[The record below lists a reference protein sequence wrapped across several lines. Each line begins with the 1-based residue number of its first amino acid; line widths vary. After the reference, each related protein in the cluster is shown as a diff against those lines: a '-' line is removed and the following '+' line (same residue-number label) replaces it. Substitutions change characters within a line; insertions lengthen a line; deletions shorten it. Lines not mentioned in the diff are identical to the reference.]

1 MQFDL
6 TADQKRI
13 QDMVEDFARRE
24 VAPQAEALD
33 REARFPYKLYNQLG
47 ELGLTSI
54 PFAEEYGG
62 MGLGT
67 LEMALAVE
75 QIARADQTLAVTMMV
90 SVAAGL
96 ILQRFGSDEQKARYL
111 PGIVG
116 GKNLGALAGTEPQ
129 AGSDTAG
136 FVTRAKRDGEQW
148 HISGAKAYITN
159 AGTDI
164 SSCALTLAVTSPPDA
179 ERKEFSLF
187 VVPRGTAGYEQGTPY
202 NKMGWRSGDTRP
214 LYFENCAVPA
224 SAMMGTEGQGRLL
237 LHRGYQQ
244 ARVFL
249 AACSLGLAQ
258 GALDHS
264 VAYANERKA
273 FGGTIGRLQL
283 IQELIAKMAVKVEAA
298 RLLTYRAAWLT
309 DQGRA
314 TIKDIGLAKYFACE
328 AGTEVADMAIQVHG
342 GWGFMDDCP
351 VSRAYRD
358 NRICTIGDGSSQIQL
373 LLIARGLGLDVQFG
387 SAAA

>member
-6 TADQKRI
+6 SADQKRI

-24 VAPQAEALD
+24 VAPRAESLD
-33 REARFPYKLYNQLG
+33 REAKFPYELYRQLG
-47 ELGLTSI
+47 ELGLPSI

-67 LEMALAVE
+67 FEMALAVE

-90 SVAAGL
+90 SVATGL
-96 ILQRFGSDEQKARYL
+96 ILQRFGTAEQKARYL
-111 PGIVG
+111 PGIVSG
-116 GKNLGALAGTEPQ
+116 QNLGALAGTEPQ

-136 FVTRAKRDGEQW
+136 FTTRAKRDGEQW
-148 HISGAKAYITN
+148 RINGAKAYITN

-164 SSCALTLAVTSPPDA
+164 SSCALTLTVTSPPDA

-187 VVPRGTAGYEQGTPY
+187 VVPRGTAGYEQGPSY
-202 NKMGWRSGDTRP
+202 SKMGWRSGDTRP

-224 SAMMGTEGQGRLL
+224 SAMMGEEGQGRLL

-249 AACSLGLAQ
+249 SACSLGLAQ

-314 TIKDIGLAKYFACE
+314 TIKDIGLAKYFSCE
-328 AGTEVADMAIQVHG
+328 SGTEVADMAIQVHG

-351 VSRAYRD
+351 VSRSYRD

-373 LLIARGLGLDVQFG
+373 LLIARSLGLDVQFG
-387 SAAA
+387 SAA